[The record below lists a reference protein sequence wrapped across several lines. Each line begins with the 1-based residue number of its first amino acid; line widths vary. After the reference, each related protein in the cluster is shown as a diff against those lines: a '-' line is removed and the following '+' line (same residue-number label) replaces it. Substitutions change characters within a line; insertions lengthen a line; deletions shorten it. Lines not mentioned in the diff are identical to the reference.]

1 MLHYPLLPSSI
12 AELWAVGSSN
22 RAPVT
27 LSSELL
33 VGDAVGGG
41 GWWWWAT
48 GSLAGPY
55 GGALRAAVPGSCQGA
70 PGVSDFAEICQDRIY
85 PVMQMSL
92 WASLSWGDGWN
103 PGP

>member
-1 MLHYPLLPSSI
+1 M
-12 AELWAVGSSN
+12 V
-22 RAPVT
+22 
-27 LSSELL
+27 
-33 VGDAVGGG
+33 VGGG
-41 GWWWWAT
+41 GLQAAT
-48 GSLAGPY
+48 LA
-55 GGALRAAVPGSCQGA
+55 LIEELWAAVTGSCQGA